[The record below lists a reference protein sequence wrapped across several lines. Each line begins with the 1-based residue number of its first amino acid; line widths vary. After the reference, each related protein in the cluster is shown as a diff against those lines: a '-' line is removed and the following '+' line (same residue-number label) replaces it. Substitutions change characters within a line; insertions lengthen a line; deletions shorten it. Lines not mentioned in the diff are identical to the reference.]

1 MKKIFFFLGLLLA
14 FNVKAET
21 IKHFEVLNGK
31 LSLPFDSKV
40 NNYTV
45 YLVDG
50 ETTIKANYNLIDESN
65 TVVVSEDN
73 EKAIYTVYNNDV
85 ELEKYTFYKN
95 LDEEVPVFNEVVSS
109 PKQEKIKNLEI
120 YVFGTCALI
129 IIILFKIIVLGF
141 KKKHKI

>member
-14 FNVKAET
+14 FNVEAET

-95 LDEEVPVFNEVVSS
+95 LDEEVPVFNEVVST

-120 YVFGTCALI
+120 
-129 IIILFKIIVLGF
+129 
-141 KKKHKI
+141 

>member
-95 LDEEVPVFNEVVSS
+95 LDEEVPVFNEVVST

>member
-73 EKAIYTVYNNDV
+73 EKAIYTVYNNDI

-95 LDEEVPVFNEVVSS
+95 LDEEVPVFNEVVST